1 MSDINLPAVLVANG
15 LGVWLM
21 AVVLRAERY
30 NAYDTSFGHTTFW
43 AMCRLNFILCLLET
57 VSFLA
62 DGQQFRGA
70 PFLLRLINVLL
81 FLLDISFACLWA
93 FYADYKIFED
103 TSGLRRRAK
112 WLALPALCTV
122 VLCLLN
128 LRFDLFFSLDAA
140 NTYSRRTPVVF
151 LYLVTYLYLM
161 YGALLP
167 LFANAGIA
175 EPSSSPWALFCCRF
189 SSAASCNSYPVPFFP
204 DLHSRHRFHRIP
216 EAEAAMGADQTGKAT
231 NAFVKRGDAT

>member
-30 NAYDTSFGHTTFW
+30 NAYDTPFGHTTFL
-43 AMCRLNFILCLLET
+43 AMCRLNFI
-57 VSFLA
+57 
-62 DGQQFRGA
+62 
-70 PFLLRLINVLL
+70 
-81 FLLDISFACLWA
+81 
-93 FYADYKIFED
+93 
-103 TSGLRRRAK
+103 
-112 WLALPALCTV
+112 
-122 VLCLLN
+122 LCLLN

-167 LFANAGIA
+167 LFLQTP
-175 EPSSSPWALFCCRF
+175 ESPNPLLPRGHF
-189 SSAASCNSYPVPFFP
+189 SAAGFRRQHPAILILFHFF
-204 DLHSRHRFHRIP
+204 LTYIRATAFIGYRKRKLQWGQIKREKQQMHS
-216 EAEAAMGADQTGKAT
+216 
-231 NAFVKRGDAT
+231 

>member
-30 NAYDTSFGHTTFW
+30 NAYDTSFGHTTFL

-70 PFLLRLINVLL
+70 PLLLRLINVLL

-112 WLALPALCTV
+112 WLALPALCTA

-167 LFANAGIA
+167 LFCKHRNRRTFFFPVGTFLLPVFVGSI
-175 EPSSSPWALFCCRF
+175 LQFL
-189 SSAASCNSYPVPFFP
+189 SCSIFP